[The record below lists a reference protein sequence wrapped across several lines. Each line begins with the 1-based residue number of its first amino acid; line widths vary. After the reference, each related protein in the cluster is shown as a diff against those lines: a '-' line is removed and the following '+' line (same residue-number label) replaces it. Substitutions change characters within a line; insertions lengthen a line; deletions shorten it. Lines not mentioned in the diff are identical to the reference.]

1 MPNTTVCPLAKK
13 CGGCQLQN
21 LSYPEQLHL
30 KQATAIRLLGRF
42 GHVEEILGMDDPYH
56 YRNKVQ
62 AAFGVNRQGQIIS
75 GVYQSASHRIV
86 PVSDCLIED
95 KVADRIIVTIRKLL
109 KSFKIRPYDE
119 DTGRGTLRHVLVLPG
134 KRNFVRA
141 LLQQHPD
148 ITTVVQNINAGQ
160 TSLVL
165 GAHSEVLYGPGY
177 IRELLEHRAF
187 WLYLLVDEAE
197 KRGLD
202 PEEFASA
209 AITRCGISQG
219 TDLQKKSGTKSLKGL
234 RKTLFTRA
242 ARWVFEMD
250 LVENTDDTLYL
261 DFHYCP
267 LVKAWQKAG
276 CSDEE
281 IARLCDIAMCGDH
294 GIGSCFDARLE
305 LPKAIAKGDDVCA
318 LRYIKSN
325 K

>member
-1 MPNTTVCPLAKK
+1 MSKIVNEARIK
-13 CGGCQLQN
+13 
-21 LSYPEQLHL
+21 
-30 KQATAIRLLGRF
+30 
-42 GHVEEILGMDDPYH
+42 
-56 YRNKVQ
+56 NKL
-62 AAFGVNRQGQIIS
+62 
-75 GVYQSASHRIV
+75 IV
-86 PVSDCLIED
+86 
-95 KVADRIIVTIRKLL
+95 K
-109 KSFKIRPYDE
+109 
-119 DTGRGTLRHVLVLPG
+119 
-134 KRNFVRA
+134 
-141 LLQQHPD
+141 
-148 ITTVVQNINAGQ
+148 
-160 TSLVL
+160 
-165 GAHSEVLYGPGY
+165 

-197 KRGLD
+197 KR
-202 PEEFASA
+202 
-209 AITRCGISQG
+209 
-219 TDLQKKSGTKSLKGL
+219 GTKSLKGL